1 MLNQKYYKLLNVKNN
16 SNLKLLKS
24 NFYRDLG
31 WPFSHEYVW
40 IKTEYTY
47 KNSPLIQRAVFAE
60 SLIKLDSLEFYR
72 TSYDLDSLLFL
83 YVSEHPVL
91 DNATLVVFG

>member
-1 MLNQKYYKLLNVKNN
+1 M
-16 SNLKLLKS
+16 
-24 NFYRDLG
+24 
-31 WPFSHEYVW
+31 
-40 IKTEYTY
+40 YTY

-83 YVSEHPVL
+83 FVSEHPVL
-91 DNATLVVFG
+91 DNATLVVFR